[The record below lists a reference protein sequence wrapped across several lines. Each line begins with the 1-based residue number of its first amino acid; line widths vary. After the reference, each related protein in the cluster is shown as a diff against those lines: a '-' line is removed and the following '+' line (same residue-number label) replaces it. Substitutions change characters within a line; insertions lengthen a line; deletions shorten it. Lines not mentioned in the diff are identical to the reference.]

1 MTIWQIAYNHPLY
14 FDLAQISPS
23 PSFFLPYRI
32 YTITDRTGMP
42 YAMRNTIAKTQ
53 SLLMQTPTGIPRGE
67 LGLSDHRTQDY
78 VLQ

>member
-1 MTIWQIAYNHPLY
+1 
-14 FDLAQISPS
+14 
-23 PSFFLPYRI
+23 
-32 YTITDRTGMP
+32 MP